1 MLVPLGIAEGGMG
14 RAMED
19 RMFAGASA
27 GCDLGVATSGLP
39 RANGWTELSG
49 GVASG

>member
-19 RMFAGASA
+19 RMFAEHPR
-27 GCDLGVATSGLP
+27 VAI
-39 RANGWTELSG
+39 WE
-49 GVASG
+49 